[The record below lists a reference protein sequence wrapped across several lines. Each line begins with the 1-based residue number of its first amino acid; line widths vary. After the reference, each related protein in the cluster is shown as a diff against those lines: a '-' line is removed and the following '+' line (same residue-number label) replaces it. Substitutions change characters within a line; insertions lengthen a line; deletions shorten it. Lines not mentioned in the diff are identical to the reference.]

1 MANEEKPKQR
11 GGKRPGAGSGGPR
24 PNSGAPISPTIKRS
38 RAAANKLASDESAI
52 TPLEVMVLT
61 MREMWGDG
69 NKPMD
74 EKLQACAIAEKCA
87 PYLHP
92 RLASTQVTADVN
104 ASIKGASTEELRAE
118 LKAIIAEIGSE

>member
-1 MANEEKPKQR
+1 MADSESVEKKPR
-11 GGKRPGAGSGGPR
+11 GGKRSTSGPNGGGR
-24 PNSGAPISPTIKRS
+24 PKSSYRTKSIEAVRKVWHDGQ
-38 RAAANKLASDESAI
+38 LM
-52 TPLEVMVLT
+52 PLDVMVQT
-61 MREMWGDG
+61 MRDIWQDG
-69 NKPMD
+69 EISME
-74 EKLQACAIAEKCA
+74 EKIQACAIAEKCA

>member
-1 MANEEKPKQR
+1 MPLDVMVQTMRDIWKDGEISMEEK
-11 GGKRPGAGSGGPR
+11 
-24 PNSGAPISPTIKRS
+24 I
-38 RAAANKLASDESAI
+38 
-52 TPLEVMVLT
+52 
-61 MREMWGDG
+61 
-69 NKPMD
+69 
-74 EKLQACAIAEKCA
+74 QACGIAEKCA